1 MTSLPADAFGLR
13 NRGRIVP
20 GAYADLVLFDSE
32 HIVDRATYDAP
43 YAYPSGIDSV
53 FVNGVAVMRAGLQTA
68 ARPGRVLR
76 GGG

>member
-1 MTSLPADAFGLR
+1 M
-13 NRGRIVP
+13 
-20 GAYADLVLFDSE
+20 LFDSE